1 MVDIDLDT
9 HDFGHLS
16 SLGTLF
22 ITVGEQV
29 PFYPT
34 KKILNMSSSYVGSHL
49 YVGHESNIS
58 GTRLV
63 HMCDMAHYH
72 RSP

>member
-9 HDFGHLS
+9 HDFGRLS

-29 PFYPT
+29 FLYPP
-34 KKILNMSSSYVGSHL
+34 KKMNMSSSYVGSHL
-49 YVGHESNIS
+49 YVGHESS
-58 GTRLV
+58 LYGT
-63 HMCDMAHYH
+63 
-72 RSP
+72 